1 MDAPLPVAERSRR
14 SAPPPAGVTDDDLA
28 FARNFERC
36 RIAADA
42 FHHED
47 HVRLAWIC
55 LRQAPLAEAAPRFI
69 RLLKAFA
76 AHHGADRLYHETITW
91 AYLLL
96 IQDRLTEMPLRH
108 DWADFAERNADLL
121 AYRPSILPRYYRD
134 ETLASARARRGF
146 VMPDAW
152 LSAPAAAAGLDR
164 DRTMGEPM
172 SEPPAAVTPR
182 RSSGG

>member
-14 SAPPPAGVTDDDLA
+14 SAPPQPGVTDDDLA
-28 FARNFERC
+28 FARDFERC
-36 RIAADA
+36 RVAADA

-69 RLLKAFA
+69 RLLRAFA
-76 AHHGADRLYHETITW
+76 AHQGADRLYHETITW

-96 IQDRLTEMPLRH
+96 IQDRLTEMPQRH
-108 DWADFAERNADLL
+108 DWADLAERNPDLL
-121 AYRPSILPRYYRD
+121 AYRPSILPRYYRE
-134 ETLASARARRGF
+134 ETLASERARRGF

-152 LSAPAAAAGLDR
+152 LDAPAAAAGLGR
-164 DRTMGEPM
+164 DSASGKPMGRA
-172 SEPPAAVTPR
+172 PAAVTPR